1 MKTASS
7 STFLSCSTQITCSTP
22 HFQKILPTTQE
33 WHAATKTILRLGTIL
48 IYLTR
53 LQIFS
58 ALRSLPSPSLPSKRR
73 KLSSIFLY
81 YEEKLTL
88 DLYFYYSIP
97 WQEMWSNFGCFL
109 SIQSKF
115 SSVATIPR
123 NFAALPVD
131 FIDVFIAL
139 ASRMKSNGS
148 KAFWLVG

>member
-22 HFQKILPTTQE
+22 QFQKILPTTQE

-73 KLSSIFLY
+73 KLSSIFLCSA
-81 YEEKLTL
+81 EKLAL
-88 DLYFYYSIP
+88 VYFYFSIP

-109 SIQSKF
+109 NIQSKF

-123 NFAALPVD
+123 NLAALPVD